1 MQGDG
6 FSEIYLGKR
15 SLTKKWPIRA
25 ALIFQTQ
32 PVLIRRKNM
41 TNVVELLKKITPELV
56 DKICLRYLILRE
68 INYSQPIGRRR
79 LSDKLEVNERPLRR
93 EIKLLEEQDLI
104 EIGKWG
110 MQLTPEGKT
119 VIQELEK
126 FVINIKGLQRASDNI
141 KKAFGFKDV
150 IIVPGDSDKDPL
162 VKKQMGKTAA
172 HYFLSRVKNGDV
184 VAIMGG
190 TTMAE
195 IAESMEPVSCPVDV
209 LVVPGR
215 GALGERVD
223 IQADT
228 IAARL
233 AQKLG
238 GRYKLLHI
246 PDTLDKQT
254 MERVVKDNKI
264 KNVIQMIKSANI
276 LLHGIGT
283 AEEMAKRRG
292 LSAEEIAQLKKS
304 KAVSET
310 LGYYFDEKGNI
321 VYETSSIGLD
331 LKDIKKIRTVI
342 TVAGGTSKALAIIS
356 VTRYFNDVLITDEG
370 AAQKIITHLRRGM
383 NEQKKY

>member
-32 PVLIRRKNM
+32 PALRRRNM
-41 TNVVELLKKITPELV
+41 TDVVELLKKITPELA
-56 DKICLRYLILRE
+56 DKIYLRYLILRE

-79 LSDKLEVNERPLRR
+79 LSDRLKVNERPLRR
-93 EIKLLEEQDLI
+93 EIKLLEEQGLV
-104 EIGKWG
+104 EIDKWG
-110 MQLTPEGKT
+110 MVLTPEGKT

-126 FVINIKGLQRASDNI
+126 FVINLKGLQRASDNI

-150 IIVPGDSDKDPL
+150 IIVPGNSDKDPL

-184 VAIMGG
+184 VAITGG

-264 KNVIQMIKSANI
+264 KNVIQMIKSASI

-292 LSAEEIAQLKKS
+292 LTAEEIAQLEKN

-310 LGYYFDEKGNI
+310 LGYYFDEKGSI

-331 LKDIKKIRTVI
+331 LKDIENMRTVI
-342 TVAGGTSKALAIIS
+342 TVAGGARKALAIIS

-370 AAQKIITHLRRGM
+370 AAQKIIMYLRRGM
-383 NEQKKY
+383 DEQKKY